1 MDVALIVMSSLLA
14 VAIAYSAAL
23 KLTHRPKVV
32 ESYRT
37 AGVPETW
44 LNGLAAVLLVAAAGL
59 IAGKWWPVAGFG
71 AAAGLVVYFAVAVAF
86 HIRSKDTA
94 HVATPAALAG
104 VSAVVLA
111 LRIAISA
118 PGS

>member
-1 MDVALIVMSSLLA
+1 MDVALIVVSSLLA
-14 VAIAYSAAL
+14 VLIACSAAV

-44 LNGLAAVLLVAAAGL
+44 LNGLAALLLVAATGLIVGIWWHVAGL
-59 IAGKWWPVAGFG
+59 A

-94 HVATPAALAG
+94 HMITPAVLAG
-104 VSAVVLA
+104 VAAAVLA
-111 LRIAISA
+111 LQVVSL
-118 PGS
+118 

>member
-1 MDVALIVMSSLLA
+1 MDVALFVVSSLLA
-14 VAIAYSAAL
+14 VLIAYSAAL

-32 ESYRT
+32 DSYRT

-59 IAGKWWPVAGFG
+59 IVGIWWHVAGLA
-71 AAAGLVVYFAVAVAF
+71 AAAGLVVYFTVAVVF

-94 HVATPAALAG
+94 HMITPAVLAG
-104 VSAVVLA
+104 VAAAVLA
-111 LRIAISA
+111 LQVVSL
-118 PGS
+118 

>member
-1 MDVALIVMSSLLA
+1 MDVALMVVSSLLA
-14 VAIAYSAAL
+14 VLIACSAAV
-23 KLTHRPKVV
+23 KLSHRPKVV

-44 LNGLAAVLLVAAAGL
+44 LNGLGALLLVAATGLIVGIWWHVAGL
-59 IAGKWWPVAGFG
+59 A

-94 HVATPAALAG
+94 HMITPAVLAGVAAAALA
-104 VSAVVLA
+104 LH
-111 LRIAISA
+111 IATL
-118 PGS
+118 